1 MFMNILVIVFVLS
14 VAYAW
19 MTRGVFNAMLH
30 ALCVFFAGAI
40 AFAVWEPLSI
50 IFLGLSDMPLVEGVA
65 WGVSLILP
73 FVVMMIVFRVIT
85 DKVVKAN
92 IKSATPVD
100 YAGGAIFGLISSGLT
115 AGIMV
120 IGIGYMR
127 LPSTFLGYQPV
138 YYTSDRSGAG
148 SLVKT
153 DKLWLPVD
161 SVTAMVYSNL
171 SEGSMSSAE
180 SLKKWYPDLTLT
192 GYAARINPGEGAARN
207 AITEDAFKV
216 MSSYTIGDTTGAGSP
231 KSDVVGEHSFV
242 DLNGKA
248 ITPQMAGHVAGYV
261 VEFGPSAKEKGS
273 KGGQVVISN
282 GQIRLLTEKA
292 DGSTG
297 TIFPIATISESSDQ
311 GQYGRWL
318 FDSEDLFITSSGG
331 KSRIPMGF
339 EFFVPADETPIA
351 LYVKNIR
358 VPVGSIAANKEF
370 STASAREKLIRSGEL
385 LTGQRVKREFDLSES
400 VKVDDRNIARFAETV
415 GTVLPSQL
423 VKQRG
428 MRINDD
434 NEVTEGTA
442 IFRDEEIG
450 RSNTP
455 QTKSLRVEK
464 FAYGN
469 SQRMVQVSVGSDVE
483 GGLLSEAANKAELDE
498 PFMLIDTDGNEY
510 EAVGFI
516 YSDSSDEY
524 TIRYTPG
531 STMSGLN
538 EDGLPAISRS
548 KDGQKLTLIFLVSTR
563 VDLQYYTIGDVVQ
576 MEFDPPLGS
585 D

>member
-40 AFAVWEPLSI
+40 AFALWEPLAMI
-50 IFLGLSDMPLVEGVA
+50 VLGLSDMPLVEGIA

-73 FVVMMIVFRVIT
+73 FVILMIVFRVIT

-92 IKSATPVD
+92 IKSATAVD
-100 YAGGAIFGLISSGLT
+100 YAGGAVFGLISSGLT
-115 AGIMV
+115 AGVLV
-120 IGIGYMR
+120 IGISYMR

-171 SEGSMSSAE
+171 SEGSMSSSE

-192 GYAARINPGEGAARN
+192 GYAARINPGDGAARN

-216 MSSYTIGDTTGAGSP
+216 MSSYTIGDATGAGSP
-231 KSDVVGEHSFV
+231 KSDAVGEHSFV
-242 DLNGKA
+242 DINGKA

-297 TIFPIATISESSDQ
+297 TIFPIAAISESSDQ

-358 VPVGSIAANKEF
+358 VPVGSIAANTEF
-370 STASAREKLIRSGEL
+370 ATASAREKLIRSGEL

-400 VKVDDRNIARFAETV
+400 VKVEDRSIARFAETV

-538 EDGLPAISRS
+538 ENGLPAISRS

-563 VDLQYYTIGDVVQ
+563 VDIQYYTIGDVVQ
-576 MEFDPPLGS
+576 MEFDPPIGS
-585 D
+585 N